1 MLIKMG
7 IGVQEMLETSQERVK
22 LLKAGIDGKTIE
34 KLYITYNNFK
44 IVSSPIFFDVIG
56 CNYTPLKKM
65 NKNKNEKFK
74 SQYQFN
80 PDLDSG

>member
-7 IGVQEMLETSQERVK
+7 IGGQEMLETPQERVK

-44 IVSSPIFFDVIG
+44 IVSSPIFFDVNRMQIHS
-56 CNYTPLKKM
+56 YKK
-65 NKNKNEKFK
+65 EE
-74 SQYQFN
+74 QE
-80 PDLDSG
+80 

>member
-22 LLKAGIDGKTIE
+22 LLKAGVDGKTIE
-34 KLYITYNNFK
+34 RLYIACNNFK
-44 IVSSPIFFDVIG
+44 IVSSPIFLDVNRMQIHS
-56 CNYTPLKKM
+56 CEKK
-65 NKNKNEKFK
+65 NKNKNEKFI

-80 PDLDSG
+80 PDPDSG

>member
-7 IGVQEMLETSQERVK
+7 IGVQEMLETPQERVK

-44 IVSSPIFFDVIG
+44 IVSSPVFFDVIG
-56 CNYTPLKKM
+56 CKYTPMKK
-65 NKNKNEKFK
+65 KNNENFS

-80 PDLDSG
+80 PGQDSG